1 MKQPIVPS
9 IIVGIMCLYVYGLTY
24 HAEHRIPP
32 DPSYDFY
39 DTTTVRVIISGSDV
53 VHDIYG
59 RFNNILEGERQ
70 LVKARDAGPN
80 QYKLTF
86 QVNSPRPAVLFIDD
100 EDLEIFLVPGDT
112 SLVVDA
118 AMNPNTYLIDS
129 LNFEGTTSGIC
140 SYYKNKTNRFQKVH
154 LRATRS
160 IVDSE
165 DFGQFCLQLDSMAA
179 RELGF
184 LAEQE
189 IFDSLPEWF
198 VDFERTEILYQK
210 AYLKLSRA
218 YNRDIPDYMLDKV
231 AIDNEA
237 AVFSYYY
244 YLYLTSYFSSFDDN
258 RAEAEGTDSLSN
270 QEQIFTES
278 RIHLADSLLTG
289 GPHDV
294 FITRSLFSHLKNN
307 QLGFV
312 EKLFQKYKDSF
323 YSKKYYRFIE
333 MQLKER
339 SKPI

>member
-1 MKQPIVPS
+1 MKQPIVPW
-9 IIVGIMCLYVYGLTY
+9 IIVGIMCMYVYGLAY
-24 HAEHRIPP
+24 HAEHRTPP

-39 DTTTVRVIISGSDV
+39 DTTTVRVVIDGSNI

-59 RFNNILEGERQ
+59 RFNNILEGERL

-86 QVNSPRPAVLFIDD
+86 KVNSPRPAVLFIDD

-112 SLVVDA
+112 SLVVHATVDPSA
-118 AMNPNTYLIDS
+118 YLIDS
-129 LNFEGTTSGIC
+129 LNFDGTTSGIC

-154 LRATRS
+154 LRSTRS

-165 DFGQFCLQLDSMAA
+165 DFTQFSLKLDSMAA
-179 RELGF
+179 RELSF
-184 LAEQE
+184 LAEQQ
-189 IFDSLPEWF
+189 IYDSLPDWF

-218 YNRDIPDYMLDKV
+218 YNRDIPANMLDKV
-231 AIDNEA
+231 KIDNEA

-244 YLYLTSYFSSFDDN
+244 YLYLNSYFSALDPSLSASN
-258 RAEAEGTDSLSN
+258 VDSLSP
-270 QEQIFTES
+270 QELLVTES
-278 RIHLADSLLTG
+278 RIRMADSLLTN

-294 FITRSLFSHLKNN
+294 FITRSLFTHLKNN
-307 QLGFV
+307 EIDFV
-312 EKLFQKYKDSF
+312 RSLFQKYKDKF
-323 YSKKYYRFIE
+323 FSKKYYRFID

-339 SKPI
+339 RDPI